1 MATIVVAQQ
10 QKILQAKERMNA
22 MREMILALEHTQE
35 NPLIVE
41 DESEGETVVSNGV
54 ELEMEEN
61 KVAILILP
69 LGRLIPIK
77 DMSWGPAFGQLPL
90 CLSLQPKQ
98 PSARYS
104 IWLLSDS
111 NP

>member
-10 QKILQAKERMNA
+10 QKILQAKERMDA

-41 DESEGETVVSNGV
+41 DESEGETAVSNGV

-69 LGRLIPIK
+69 PGRLIPIK
-77 DMSWGPAFGQLPL
+77 DVSWGLAFGQLPL
-90 CLSLQPKQ
+90 CLSLQPK
-98 PSARYS
+98 
-104 IWLLSDS
+104 
-111 NP
+111 